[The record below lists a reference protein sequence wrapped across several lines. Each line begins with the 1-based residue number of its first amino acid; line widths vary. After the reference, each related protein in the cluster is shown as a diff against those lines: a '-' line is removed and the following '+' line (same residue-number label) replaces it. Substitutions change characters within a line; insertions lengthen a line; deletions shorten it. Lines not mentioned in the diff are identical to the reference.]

1 MAPHKGNQYRQAG
14 YFGEICTGIMG
25 HTVEHLSK
33 PVGDVHGH
41 SFEVPAVEWPEQ
53 GSRLSPHLVKHE
65 VYQPTAGQGWGSVLS
80 GLQTPPDSG
89 RQYNDA

>member
-1 MAPHKGNQYRQAG
+1 
-14 YFGEICTGIMG
+14 
-25 HTVEHLSK
+25 
-33 PVGDVHGH
+33 
-41 SFEVPAVEWPEQ
+41 VPAVEWPEQ